1 MLKIKN
7 MMFFVLPL
15 LLLISG
21 CATHST
27 VTNLT
32 PSKTK
37 RTPNNLYLIEYEWQS
52 NQQSMRADS
61 ITPYVV
67 VGTDV
72 YPMKRIP
79 RMKNRWEAYI
89 PVPPSQNSVTYHIK
103 VDYEYN
109 DFGKRGKGS
118 LKSEEYKLNIE
129 E

>member
-1 MLKIKN
+1 MFKVKN
-7 MMFFVLPL
+7 MMFFLCLPL
-15 LLLISG
+15 LMLS
-21 CATHST
+21 CVTDTS

-32 PSKTK
+32 PTRAK
-37 RTPNNLYLIEYEWQS
+37 RTPNNLYLIEYEWRS
-52 NQQSMRADS
+52 NQQALRADS

-67 VGTDV
+67 VGPDS
-72 YPMKRIP
+72 YPMRRVA

-89 PVPPSQNSVTYHIK
+89 PVPKNENSVMYHIK

-118 LKSEEYKLNIE
+118 IKTEEYKLNIE

>member
-1 MLKIKN
+1 MLKMKN
-7 MMFFVLPL
+7 MMFFLVL
-15 LLLISG
+15 LLVGG
-21 CATHST
+21 CVTSNS

-37 RTPNNLYLIEYEWQS
+37 RTPNNLYLVEYEWRS

-61 ITPYVV
+61 ITPYVI
-67 VGTDV
+67 VGSDV
-72 YPMKRIP
+72 YPMRRVP

-89 PVPPSQNSVTYHIK
+89 PVPKTQNSVVYHIK

-118 LKSEEYKLNIE
+118 IRTEEGKLNIE
-129 E
+129 D